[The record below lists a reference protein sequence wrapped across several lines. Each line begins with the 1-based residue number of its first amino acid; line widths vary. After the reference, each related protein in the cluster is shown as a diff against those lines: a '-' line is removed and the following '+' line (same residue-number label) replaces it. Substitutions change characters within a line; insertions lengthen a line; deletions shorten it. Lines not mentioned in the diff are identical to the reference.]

1 MRLMLLS
8 SILLLLTTCGRPV
21 SPEQVEAEIRQ
32 TEAAFNQ
39 LAEERGL
46 KAAFSHFAADEGALI
61 RGKQLIEGK
70 SAITAYFDRPTGMED
85 VRLTWAPDRIIV
97 SEAGDMAYS
106 FGKYQFSARDT
117 SGQLFSDEGI
127 FRTLWKKQSDGSWR
141 YLVD

>member
-1 MRLMLLS
+1 MLLS

-70 SAITAYFDRPTGMED
+70 NAITVYFDRPTGMED